1 MRLKAKK
8 LGQRKSTLVETLSR
22 PWAIFSKDEEDSENN
37 DQPSFALMY
46 VGAIFIAVFST
57 IASMFRMSLAG
68 CIFYYMIFA
77 CGAGSYGSF
86 ATSGRL
92 FPKALTRTQAIGFWI
107 IYWLLWS
114 ATYVTVRAVE
124 FGALKTK
131 SGFSRVA
138 IRKSLYDL
146 PLWIFFFLSMLAIMY
161 VYMVRLPQK
170 KEMWLA
176 NRVFPCCF
184 TLGYLVVILD
194 PALHWSFTSLTIAYG
209 VVMLPFVGIYL
220 YHVGA
225 KIKIRKS
232 GAYLYFW
239 IWCITWVGITMGISS
254 QLPEPVAQAIYLQV
268 IASFGSFAIEYIS
281 KFASEDDSDYLFMM
295 FPVYFQID
303 LLQCSIYLDTLLNRN
318 PTQFFLLVMVQEVGG
333 AARNCGF
340 SNWTI
345 YAFRTYI
352 LKSSKAENPYLSE
365 KEVLRFLS
373 KGAVDCLSECLAS
386 ISLPFVVMIEMLFRD
401 IAEAGHSSIP
411 ITCFVTC
418 NKTHYAGAFNVSSN
432 PLGDVSLLQ
441 FRNDLPL
448 TQVWI
453 TYLVQASLRVLF
465 MGIERFFLRKLYER
479 HAPRSNSEEEVVVRE
494 EPPKVLRNANSTFDL
509 HPAQVFRHKRYVYS
523 MFAWM
528 AFSLFA
534 FRNGFTHAWTSVE
547 CVSCR

>member
-176 NRVFPCCF
+176 NR
-184 TLGYLVVILD
+184 
-194 PALHWSFTSLTIAYG
+194 SLA
-209 VVMLPFVGIYL
+209 P
-220 YHVGA
+220 
-225 KIKIRKS
+225 
-232 GAYLYFW
+232 
-239 IWCITWVGITMGISS
+239 
-254 QLPEPVAQAIYLQV
+254 Q
-268 IASFGSFAIEYIS
+268 
-281 KFASEDDSDYLFMM
+281 
-295 FPVYFQID
+295 
-303 LLQCSIYLDTLLNRN
+303 
-318 PTQFFLLVMVQEVGG
+318 VQE
-333 AARNCGF
+333 
-340 SNWTI
+340 
-345 YAFRTYI
+345 
-352 LKSSKAENPYLSE
+352 AEN
-365 KEVLRFLS
+365 
-373 KGAVDCLSECLAS
+373 
-386 ISLPFVVMIEMLFRD
+386 
-401 IAEAGHSSIP
+401 
-411 ITCFVTC
+411 
-418 NKTHYAGAFNVSSN
+418 
-432 PLGDVSLLQ
+432 
-441 FRNDLPL
+441 
-448 TQVWI
+448 
-453 TYLVQASLRVLF
+453 
-465 MGIERFFLRKLYER
+465 
-479 HAPRSNSEEEVVVRE
+479 
-494 EPPKVLRNANSTFDL
+494 
-509 HPAQVFRHKRYVYS
+509 
-523 MFAWM
+523 
-528 AFSLFA
+528 
-534 FRNGFTHAWTSVE
+534 
-547 CVSCR
+547 